1 MKDPLDDLDRSI
13 LRALGRDARVSWSE
27 LAVEAGV
34 SAPTI
39 RERVRRLQDIG
50 VIEGFAVQLSAGA
63 LGYGLEA
70 IVRFRPL
77 PGKRHLLEH
86 QITVTERII
95 QCDKVT
101 GEDGSPVPEQV
112 TEHIGSMLSHRV
124 APAAD
129 SSKRPRPEAAIV
141 VEDDDRGPL
150 IMTLGDRMNSTQR
163 GKDGKLVQVNRTMG
177 G

>member
-1 MKDPLDDLDRSI
+1 MEENTFDFEGEIWVIAAELKFGMRELFQMKDPLDDLDRSI

-50 VIEGFAVQLSAGA
+50 MIEGFAVQLSAGA

-86 QITVTERII
+86 QIEDTDRIV

-101 GEDGSPVPEQV
+101 GEDGFVARVLLKDIGELDLLLETFSRLATTHTSIVKSSPVR
-112 TEHIGSMLSHRV
+112 MRV
-124 APAAD
+124 P
-129 SSKRPRPEAAIV
+129 PF
-141 VEDDDRGPL
+141 
-150 IMTLGDRMNSTQR
+150 
-163 GKDGKLVQVNRTMG
+163 
-177 G
+177 